1 MASPTP
7 NSENQTP
14 GPLVNSETGAWFYI
28 SGRFDYDAKAGPPE
42 IPPYPFKAYCET
54 HSSNHKRFERLK
66 NYEFELRSERAPVF
80 NLSRD
85 PDWRALDR
93 DETRFFRGHIRVHPS
108 NYDEFDNFDYNE
120 EARIQAYRKDSIS
133 PAEFWLQMWES
144 PNGQNLIY
152 PDFENI
158 LNAESRSKRLAHT
171 RTLRD
176 RLAQLHYECTTFKP
190 SMLVGFVKLLDLPE
204 HARILDMCSGYGER
218 LLASIAV
225 KAGLYVGADPN
236 VALQKGYIKILRAY
250 DSDSNGHGH
259 PENFTIM
266 PDGITL
272 IDKNKI
278 TLREKV
284 VLLAKPFED
293 CGPELEKIVAEH
305 GKFHLMFSS
314 PPYGDL
320 EIYDPED
327 ENQSIEKYPTTEKW
341 FTEFLMKSLVMSVKL
356 LRAGGFLVININD
369 PPQTYANGKA
379 LPVERFTTRMVGEL
393 GKMKN
398 VKYLGCLPQW
408 TGNPK
413 KSGQPFFIFRKVRT
427 AAK

>member
-1 MASPTP
+1 MASPPTSVSTSETP
-7 NSENQTP
+7 DP
-14 GPLVNSETGAWFYI
+14 FVNSEAGAWFYI
-28 SGRFDYDAKAGPPE
+28 SGRFDYENWPPE

-54 HSSNHKRFERLK
+54 HSSNHKRFERLRA
-66 NYEFELRSERAPVF
+66 YEFELRSERAPVF

-85 PDWRALDR
+85 PAWKALDA

-120 EARIQAYRKDSIS
+120 EARIQAYRKNSVS
-133 PAEFWLQMWES
+133 PAEFWLRAWES
-144 PNGQNLIY
+144 PPERNLIY
-152 PDFENI
+152 PDFENV
-158 LNAESRSKRLAHT
+158 LNAESRSKRLACT
-171 RTLRD
+171 RALRD

-204 HARILDMCSGYGER
+204 NPRILDMCSGYGER

-225 KAGLYVGADPN
+225 KAGLYVGTDPN
-236 VALQKGYIKILRAY
+236 VALQKGYIKILRGY
-250 DSDSNGHGH
+250 DSDSNGH

-266 PDGITL
+266 PANITL
-272 IDKNKI
+272 VDKNKI

-327 ENQSIEKYPTTEKW
+327 KNQSIEKYPTTEKW
-341 FTEFLMKSLVMSVKL
+341 FTEFLMKGLVMSVKL

-379 LPVERFTTRMVGEL
+379 VSVERYTTRMVGEL
-393 GKMKN
+393 GKMRN